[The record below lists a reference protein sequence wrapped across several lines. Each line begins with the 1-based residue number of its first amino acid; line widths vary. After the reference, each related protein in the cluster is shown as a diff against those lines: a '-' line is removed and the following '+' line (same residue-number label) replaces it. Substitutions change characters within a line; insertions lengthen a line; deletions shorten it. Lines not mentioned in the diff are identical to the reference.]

1 MGKSQ
6 KLSFDEFP
14 DAIRILTN
22 NKEPHFGSFS
32 SKLCYRDFLHT
43 NTLDLILK

>member
-6 KLSFDEFP
+6 KLSFDELP
-14 DAIRILTN
+14 DAIR
-22 NKEPHFGSFS
+22 SFI
-32 SKLCYRDFLHT
+32 SKLCYRDFLHR